1 MALSFYGLVL
11 LELFIV
17 AWVDIRSRRISN
29 GWALANICIAPVLY
43 FIAAPFY
50 PLSWEAL
57 IFPLGFIV
65 IGFLLYLLKIMGAGD
80 SKFLASLF
88 LLVPLEYH
96 LPLFEKL
103 VVSTAITG
111 ALLIIYRSF
120 LNRGSLRAY
129 VLTGQW
135 AGVRQVLRSR
145 FSYAPVI
152 ALAWIL
158 WGLNL
163 WK

>member
-1 MALSFYGLVL
+1 MAQAFYFIVL
-11 LELFIV
+11 LELLTV
-17 AWVDIRSRRISN
+17 AWVDIRSHRISN
-29 GWALANICIAPVLY
+29 AWALANICLTPVLY
-43 FIAAPFY
+43 FAATSLY

-57 IFPLGFIV
+57 IFPIGFIV
-65 IGFLLYLLKIMGAGD
+65 FGFLLYLLKIMGAGD

-88 LLVPLEYH
+88 LLVPLEYQ

-103 VVSTAITG
+103 IISTAITG
-111 ALLIIYRSF
+111 ALLLGYRSF
-120 LNRGSLRAY
+120 VNRSSLRAY

-152 ALAWIL
+152 VLAWVL